1 MTTATLIKGNIE
13 LGLTYG
19 FRGLSSW
26 QEAWYRLGRHGSGE
40 GTESSTSGSA
50 GRRTVSHLAY
60 VRPQSRPH
68 SDTLP
73 PTKPHPLQ

>member
-40 GTESSTSGSA
+40 GTDSSTSGSA
-50 GRRTVSHLAY
+50 GRRTVCH
-60 VRPQSRPH
+60 
-68 SDTLP
+68 T
-73 PTKPHPLQ
+73 